1 MAVAILQESVSDER
15 LFLCAEMG
23 VYAVKKHEWIRR
35 MSAYA
40 LRQRDLV
47 IIGSGMAAIRLVE
60 TLRRNGDRRSIAVL
74 GAERSLPYNRIMLSP
89 LLSGETAWQ
98 HLVSHAAEWYEQNN
112 IDLHLGCVVRAIDR
126 DLRHV
131 HGADGFSLQYTDLV
145 FATGSRAAL
154 PPLPGID
161 LPGVSAFRDVQ
172 DVARL
177 QKAACQGGAAVVLGG
192 GLLGLEAAV
201 ALAARGMRVTL
212 VHRAT
217 QLMNRQLD
225 AIAANYLQHAIEQ
238 RGVHV
243 VTGCAP
249 LAVLGNDRASAVL
262 LDDGSELPAQLVV
275 VATGITPVAE
285 LAKAAGLPVERGIV
299 VDDHLQTS
307 DAHVYALGECCELNG
322 ETVGL
327 VAPIWQQV
335 DVLAANLCGNRQ
347 QFSAQPYVTMLKVSG
362 IDVHTMGE
370 TELTANARL
379 LTFQDRDHG
388 IYKKLIVR
396 DGVIVGALLFGD
408 IADSPL
414 FFNLVKQATRVGSD
428 YCRLLLAGELPAQQ
442 NAASA

>member
-1 MAVAILQESVSDER
+1 MSGYELQ
-15 LFLCAEMG
+15 
-23 VYAVKKHEWIRR
+23 H
-35 MSAYA
+35 
-40 LRQRDLV
+40 RDLV

-60 TLRRNGDRRSIAVL
+60 TLRRRGDRRSIAVL

-98 HLVSHAAEWYEQNN
+98 HLISHPAEWYEQNA
-112 IDLHLGCVVRAIDR
+112 IDLHLGCAVHAIDCA
-126 DLRHV
+126 LRRV
-131 HGADGFSLQYTDLV
+131 HCADGFSLQYSDLV

-161 LPGVSAFRDVQ
+161 LPGVSAFRDVD

-177 QKAACQGGAAVVLGG
+177 QKAARQSGEAVVLGG

-201 ALAARGMRVTL
+201 ALAARGMRTTL
-212 VHRAT
+212 IHRAP

-225 AIAANYLQHAIEQ
+225 AVAASYLQSAIEQ
-238 RGVHV
+238 RGVNVITGRSPVAV
-243 VTGCAP
+243 VGDGRAR
-249 LAVLGNDRASAVL
+249 AVM
-262 LDDGSELPAQLVV
+262 LDDGTELPAQLVV
-275 VATGITPVAE
+275 VATGIQPVAE

-299 VDDHLQTS
+299 VDAHLQTR
-307 DAHVYALGECCELNG
+307 DAHVHALGECCELNG

-335 DVLAANLCGNRQ
+335 DVLAANLCCEKEGGERT
-347 QFSAQPYVTMLKVSG
+347 QFTAQPYVTMLKVNG

-370 TELTANARL
+370 TEITADARL
-379 LTFQDRDHG
+379 LMFQDRDHG

-396 DGVIVGALLFGD
+396 NERIVGALLFGD
-408 IADSPL
+408 IADSQQ
-414 FFNLVKQATRVGSD
+414 FFNLITNQTLVGSD

-442 NAASA
+442 GLATA